1 MRGEKSHRS
10 PFLYNFLVMNKTA
23 QKILIAVTGA
33 SAMVFLRSFLEMLA
47 KEDVLVHGVC
57 STAGEK
63 VLQIESGISHT
74 ELPAVSQWFDSKDFA
89 APPSSGSS
97 GYDAMVVLP
106 CSMGS
111 LGAIASGMSSTLVH
125 RAADVMLKERKKLI
139 LVARETPLNRTHLKN
154 MLTVH
159 DAGATICP
167 PHPGFYLKPATIEE
181 AAMTFSWR
189 LGDQLGLEMKGR
201 KRWEGYNV

>member
-1 MRGEKSHRS
+1 MSAEKSPRTL
-10 PFLYNFLVMNKTA
+10 FLYDFLVMNNSA
-23 QKILIAVTGA
+23 QKILVAVTGA
-33 SAMVFLRSFLEMLA
+33 SAMIFLRSFLEMLA
-47 KEDVLVHGVC
+47 KEDVLVHGIC
-57 STAGEK
+57 SEAGEK

-74 ELPAVSQWFDSKDFA
+74 DLPAVSQWFDCKDFA
-89 APPSSGSS
+89 APPASGSS
-97 GYDAMVVLP
+97 GYSAMVVLP

-111 LGAIASGMSSTLVH
+111 LAAIASGISSTLVH
-125 RAADVMLKERKKLI
+125 RAADVMLKERKKLL

-167 PHPGFYLKPATIEE
+167 PHPGFYLNPATIEE

>member
-1 MRGEKSHRS
+1 
-10 PFLYNFLVMNKTA
+10 MNKPEK
-23 QKILIAVTGA
+23 KILIAVTGA
-33 SAMVFLRSFLEMLA
+33 SAMVFLQSFLEMIA
-47 KEDVLVHGVC
+47 KEEVLVHGVC
-57 STAGEK
+57 SDAGEK

-74 ELPAVSQWFDSKDFA
+74 DLPAVSQWFDCKDFA
-89 APPSSGSS
+89 APPASGSS
-97 GYDAMVVLP
+97 GYSAMIVLP

-111 LGAIASGMSSTLVH
+111 LAAIASGMSSTLVH
-125 RAADVMLKERKKLI
+125 RAADVMLKERKKLL

-154 MLTVH
+154 MLAVH

-189 LGDQLGLEMKGR
+189 LGDQLGLVMKGR
-201 KRWEGYNV
+201 KRWGGC